1 MRAFIGALSGEG
13 AQKGVF
19 ITTSSFSKLALQ
31 AAEKSGHF
39 RLVLID
45 GDELTRLMLRFDV
58 GVRTSR
64 TVEIKRIDLDYFEG
78 NELE

>member
-1 MRAFIGALSGEG
+1 
-13 AQKGVF
+13 
-19 ITTSSFSKLALQ
+19 
-31 AAEKSGHF
+31 
-39 RLVLID
+39 
-45 GDELTRLMLRFDV
+45 MLRFDV